1 MADRVVESADDQVPE
16 IPEVLE
22 KVLLFS
28 LDEAKDKLT
37 QSHEVVPFTA
47 LVVKD
52 NLFIESHPGET
63 VDACFNAARHTVQHA
78 QGAQAYAPCYDGYVE
93 IDEGTKDALIA
104 EGGIP
109 GADGGYAVGYLYEQ
123 SEDGEV
129 TFEEEP
135 AYIGPAPNF
144 MIALKAPG
152 EYSDDEI
159 DEKYTAEEEFEEE
172 ELEETEE

>member
-1 MADRVVESADDQVPE
+1 MADRVVESSDDQVPE

-28 LDEAKDKLT
+28 LDEAKEKLM
-37 QSHEVVPFTA
+37 QSNEVVPFTS

-63 VDACFNAARHTVQHA
+63 VDACFAAAQHTVQHA
-78 QGAQAYAPCYDGYVE
+78 QGAQAYSFCYDGYVE
-93 IDEGTKDALIA
+93 IDEGAKDALVA
-104 EGGIP
+104 EGGVP
-109 GADGGYAVGYLYEQ
+109 GADQGFAVGYLYEQ
-123 SEDGEV
+123 NEDGTI

-135 AYIGPAPNF
+135 AYIGHAPNF

-152 EYSDDEI
+152 EYSDDEP
-159 DEKYTAEEEFEEE
+159 DEKYTAEEEAEGEDEAEE
-172 ELEETEE
+172 